1 MQDFKLNKLY
11 IFRKYM
17 NKNQRVIDFQL
28 KLGTLVHEVLHGLP
42 ADVQNVWRFI
52 LVLEKKRPILE
63 PVRLGKLLYLC
74 YLILLAE

>member
-1 MQDFKLNKLY
+1 VIPYLFLPAGNSAMQDFKLNKLY

-42 ADVQNVWRFI
+42 ADVQNV
-52 LVLEKKRPILE
+52 
-63 PVRLGKLLYLC
+63 
-74 YLILLAE
+74 